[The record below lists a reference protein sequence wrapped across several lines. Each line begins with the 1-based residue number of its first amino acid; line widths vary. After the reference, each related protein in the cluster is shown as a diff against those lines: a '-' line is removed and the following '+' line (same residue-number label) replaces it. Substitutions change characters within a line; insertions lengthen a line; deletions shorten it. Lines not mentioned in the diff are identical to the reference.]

1 MIEVPSPQFVHCSP
15 GSTPVGELANRDS
28 MAANG
33 LLAASLQPL
42 KPMGQPREGDMNF
55 FVQGLKASFALYIYL
70 PLTIAGGGILGY
82 GARTAYRHWR

>member
-1 MIEVPSPQFVHCSP
+1 
-15 GSTPVGELANRDS
+15 

-55 FVQGLKASFALYIYL
+55 FLQGLRASFALYIYL
-70 PLTIAGGGILGY
+70 PMTIAAVSIVGY
-82 GARTAYRHWR
+82 AARSAYRHGF